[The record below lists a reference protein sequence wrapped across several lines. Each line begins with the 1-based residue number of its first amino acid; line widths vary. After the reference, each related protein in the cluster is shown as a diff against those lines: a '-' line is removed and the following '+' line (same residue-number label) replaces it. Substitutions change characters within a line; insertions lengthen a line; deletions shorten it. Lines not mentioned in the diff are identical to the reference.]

1 MKKSL
6 ALCTPIPEK
15 KMEFI
20 RENCDVT
27 ICGELKHGKGN
38 VTEDMTR
45 EECMGHEIVVLGDEY
60 AGADTI
66 KAWADSGMKFL
77 GVAKGTPATVDYDA
91 IEQAGL
97 QLSYT
102 PGRNRVA
109 VAEFNIGLMIA
120 VARNLAISAAGLK
133 NGEHTSPAKENIYDV
148 PDVKNVTF
156 GPLDEKHPF
165 MDYGIGFELYGK
177 KLGIA
182 GYGAIGR
189 EVAVRAMA
197 FGMEVLAYDP
207 YMPAERIEADGAKA
221 VDLDTMLSE
230 SDMISIHLP
239 VLPSTKGMVNKDWF
253 SKMKPTAYVINTAR
267 AAVIDQK
274 DFVEALQNKQIA
286 GAAIDVY
293 WEEPVPANHPLLSM
307 RNVVCTPHMA
317 GLTTDVDGWSGTMMG
332 DEVTAYLKGEPRKYI
347 WKVRK

>member
-1 MKKSL
+1 MKKKM
-6 ALCTPIPEK
+6 ALCTPIPEGQ
-15 KMEFI
+15 MEYI
-20 RENCDVT
+20 KEQCDVV

-45 EECMGHEIVVLGDEY
+45 EECMGAELVVLGDEV

-66 KAWADSGMKFL
+66 KAWAESGMKFL

-91 IEQAGL
+91 IADAGL
-97 QLSYT
+97 ELSYT

-109 VAEFNIGLMIA
+109 VAEFNMGLMIA
-120 VARNLAISAAGLK
+120 VARNLALSATGLQK
-133 NGEHTSPAKENIYDV
+133 GEHLGAPVEDVFRV
-148 PDVKNVTF
+148 PDVKNVIW
-156 GPLDEKHPF
+156 GPLDENHPF
-165 MDYGIGFELYGK
+165 TDYGIGFELYGK

-189 EVAVRAMA
+189 EVAVRAKA
-197 FGMEVLAYDP
+197 FGMEILAYDP
-207 YMPAERIEADGAKA
+207 YLPAEKIEADGARA

-230 SDMISIHLP
+230 SDMVSIHLP
-239 VLPSTKGMVNKDWF
+239 VVPATKNIVNKDWF

-267 AAVIDQK
+267 AAVIDQR
-274 DFVEALQNKQIA
+274 DLVEALQNKTIA

-293 WEEPVPANHPLLSM
+293 WQEPIPANHPLLSM
-307 RNVVCTPHMA
+307 RNVLCTPHMA

-332 DEVTAYLKGEPRKYI
+332 QEITAYLKGEPRKYL
-347 WKVRK
+347 WKLRR